1 MFYYLY
7 NSRRD
12 TLADKLKLNLDKTKL
27 FIGEDE
33 ISNMQP
39 FVNLAHRMLK
49 EGNGIGSQYLGWI
62 DLPDKYDKRELL
74 RVKAAAESIRNCSDV
89 FIVIGIG
96 GSYLGARSA
105 IEMLS
110 HNFYNYLCRDQ
121 RKSPMIFYVG
131 NNMSSTY
138 IYELLEVVKNMDI
151 CVNVISKSGTTM
163 EPAVAFRIFKELME
177 KKYGKNGSRERIF
190 CTTDKTKGALKKLSD
205 SEGYETFVIPEDIG
219 GRYSVLTSVG
229 LLPIAV
235 AGIDVDEILAGAK
248 TAKNDFEKPDLIKND
263 AYTYAV
269 LRNILYRKGKN
280 IEIIANFEPAL
291 HYFGE
296 WCKQLFGESEGKN
309 GRGIFPAAVDYSTD
323 LHSMGQYIQEGR
335 REIFETFINIE
346 TPRKNI
352 AISESKD
359 NEDGLNFLKNK
370 SIDYVNK
377 QSFNGTVL
385 AHTDGDVPVI
395 TINIPELNAYH
406 YGYTVYFFE
415 LCCAMSGYL
424 MGINPFDQPGVE
436 TYKNNM
442 FALLGKSGYEELYLK
457 LKDRI

>member
-1 MFYYLY
+1 M
-7 NSRRD
+7 
-12 TLADKLKLNLDKTKL
+12 ADKLKLNLNQTKL
-27 FIGEDE
+27 FIQEDE
-33 ISNMQP
+33 INSMQP
-39 FVNLAHRMLK
+39 FVNLAHKMLK
-49 EGNGIGSQYLGWI
+49 EGNGLGKDYLGWI
-62 DLPDKYDKRELL
+62 DLPDNYDNGELS
-74 RVKAAAESIRNCSDV
+74 RVKAASEKIRKSCDA

-110 HNFYNYLCRDQ
+110 HNFYNFLCRAQ

-131 NNMSSTY
+131 NNLSSTY
-138 IYELLEVVKNMDI
+138 ICELLEVVKDMDI
-151 CVNVISKSGTTM
+151 CVNVVSKSGTTT
-163 EPAVAFRIFKELME
+163 EPAVAFRIFKDLIER
-177 KKYGKNGSRERIF
+177 KYGKKGARERIF
-190 CTTDKTKGALKKLSD
+190 CTTDKAKGALKKLSD
-205 SEGYETFVIPEDIG
+205 SEGYETFVIPDNIG
-219 GRYSVLTSVG
+219 GRYSVLTAVG

-235 AGIDVDEILAGAK
+235 AGIDIDNILAGAK
-248 TAKNDFEKPDLIKND
+248 EARKDFENPDLLKND

-280 IEIIANFEPAL
+280 IEIIANFEPGL

-309 GRGIFPAAVDYSTD
+309 NSGIFPAAVDFSTD

-346 TPRKNI
+346 MPRHNMNI
-352 AISESKD
+352 NENED
-359 NEDGLNFLKNK
+359 NGDGLNYLKDK

-377 QSFNGTVL
+377 QSFSGTTL
-385 AHTDGDVPVI
+385 AHNDGDVPVI
-395 TINIPELNAYH
+395 IINIPELTAYH

-436 TYKNNM
+436 AYKNNM
-442 FALLGKSGYEELYLK
+442 FALLGKPGYEELFSK
-457 LKDRI
+457 LKDRV

>member
-1 MFYYLY
+1 M
-7 NSRRD
+7 N
-12 TLADKLKLNLDKTKL
+12 KLKLNFDKTKL
-27 FIGEDE
+27 FIQEDE

-39 FVNLAHRMLK
+39 FVSLAHSMLR
-49 EGNGIGSQYLGWI
+49 EGNGSGSDFLGWI
-62 DLPDKYDKRELL
+62 DLPDNYDKVEFD
-74 RVKAAAESIRNCSDV
+74 RVKTAAEKIRKNCDA

-110 HNFYNYLCRDQ
+110 HNFYNSLCRNQ

-138 IYELLEVVKNMDI
+138 IYELLDVVKDMDI
-151 CVNVISKSGTTM
+151 CVNVISKSGTTT

-177 KKYGKNGSRERIF
+177 KKYGKKGSRDRIF
-190 CTTDKTKGALKKLSD
+190 TTTDKNKGALKNMSD
-205 SEGYETFVIPEDIG
+205 SEGYDSFVIPDNIG

-248 TAKNDFEKPDLIKND
+248 AAMKDFDNADLLKND

-280 IEIIANFEPAL
+280 IEIIANFEPSL

-309 GRGIFPAAVDYSTD
+309 GRGIFPAAVDFSTD

-346 TPRKNI
+346 IPRKNLI
-352 AISESKD
+352 INENED
-359 NEDGLNFLKNK
+359 NEDGLNYLKDK
-370 SIDYVNK
+370 SIDFVNK
-377 QSFNGTVL
+377 QSFKGTAL
-385 AHTDGDVPVI
+385 AHNDGNVPVI
-395 TINIPELNAYH
+395 TINIPELSAYH

-424 MGINPFDQPGVE
+424 MGVNPFDQPGVE
-436 TYKNNM
+436 AYKKNM
-442 FALLGKSGYEELYLK
+442 FALLGKPGYEELYSK
-457 LKDRI
+457 LKDRV